1 VLSVLPRVTGSDY
14 PFDIFKLF
22 FFHHIWGLTVRSL
35 VRLTGSIDDLSQTT
49 SSIYQFINW
58 IGHTYKCWHNCH
70 KNLISAE
77 TYFLSGS
84 SSMQLMSLWR
94 QHYSFFEGKVHVK
107 TKMHRNSVNP
117 LARLFYAYYF
127 GVDTSAG
134 GLSPMVSSAQVNL
147 PQA

>member
-1 VLSVLPRVTGSDY
+1 MTYSVYGGNTM
-14 PFDIFKLF
+14 
-22 FFHHIWGLTVRSL
+22 
-35 VRLTGSIDDLSQTT
+35 
-49 SSIYQFINW
+49 
-58 IGHTYKCWHNCH
+58 TYSVYGGN
-70 KNLISAE
+70 
-77 TYFLSGS
+77 T
-84 SSMQLMSLWR
+84 MT
-94 QHYSFFEGKVHVK
+94 YSFFEGKEHVK